1 VTERE
6 GSIEAVVRSFF
17 ETLSSG
23 DLDGVGKLLHEQATW
38 SIFAEGLPGAGT
50 HEGRDAIVEGFLRP
64 VRGMFEPGDPKVVIE
79 NLVAD
84 GSWVAVEARG
94 RGRFANGTPYRNT
107 YAFFVEVD
115 DGKVRTVREY
125 MDSQLASTLVALSQE
140 SDARM
145 RGV

>member
-1 VTERE
+1 MPERE

-23 DLDGVGKLLHEQATW
+23 DLDAVGKLLHEQATW
-38 SIFAEGLPGAGT
+38 TIFAEGLPGAGT
-50 HEGRDAIVEGFLRP
+50 HEGREAIVEGFLRP

-84 GSWVAVEARG
+84 RSWVAVEARG

-107 YAFFVEVD
+107 YAFFVEVE
-115 DGKVRTVREY
+115 DGQVRAVREY
-125 MDSQLASTLVALSQE
+125 MDSQLASTLLP
-140 SDARM
+140 
-145 RGV
+145 